1 MIVNINARELK
12 DALSKLMKIS
22 SLNLA
27 SYTSS
32 LRFITKKDKIY
43 IEAINEQ
50 KTQSLIIKIDE
61 TKSSVQEDGSFCIP
75 AKPLYDTIDNMNAEY
90 IEMSFD
96 KNLLSLKK
104 LPKESEESIQII
116 ETIDSKE
123 WFGMEKS
130 KSNQIFQLNRSFF
143 IDMAN
148 YTASVCSQDKSKAPL
163 TAIHVKI
170 MKNGIIQCTSTD
182 YYKVSLYDCKNG
194 LIDTE
199 ILEDVEFMLP
209 VDAAKKIEGLF
220 EKGIDII
227 EAKIDDKKIVL
238 NAGNIIFSFAT
249 EVGVDRYPPLRS
261 YIYDNMDVY
270 TTLNLEDLTKNIKLI
285 SAVAPK
291 ASCHIQF
298 LKDKIIFEAKEKR
311 NKSKQIIKTE
321 VFDQNQPPQDI
332 YVSVYDLLSSVSIP
346 KTETIDFGL
355 VSITNNAFGYLLELR
370 KEDEN
375 FSWRQI
381 IIKSKDEVQNNE
393 SL

>member
-12 DALSKLMKIS
+12 DALYKLMKIS

-32 LRFITKKDKIY
+32 LRFITRKEKIY

-61 TKSSVQEDGSFCIP
+61 NKCSVQEDGSFCIP
-75 AKPLYDTIDNMNAEY
+75 AKPLYDTIDNMDVEN

-96 KNLLSLKK
+96 KNLLSIKK
-104 LPKESEESIQII
+104 LPKESDDSIQII

-130 KSNQIFQLNRSFF
+130 KSDQIIKLNRSFF

-170 MKNGIIQCTSTD
+170 IQSGVIQCTSTD

-194 LIDTE
+194 IIDTE
-199 ILEDVEFMLP
+199 ILEDIEFMLP

-220 EKGIDII
+220 EKGIDTI

-249 EVGVDRYPPLRS
+249 EVGIDRYPPLRS
-261 YIYDNMDVY
+261 YIYDNMDIH
-270 TTLNLEDLTKNIKLI
+270 TTINLEELTKNIKLI

-291 ASCHIQF
+291 ASCNIQF
-298 LKDKIIFEAKEKR
+298 LKDKIIFEAKENR
-311 NKSKQIIKTE
+311 NKSKQTIKTE
-321 VFDQNQPPQDI
+321 VINKNQLPQDI
-332 YVSVYDLLSSVSIP
+332 NISVYDLLSSVSIP
-346 KTETIDFGL
+346 KTETINFGL
-355 VSITNNAFGYLLELR
+355 ISITNNAFGYLLEL
-370 KEDEN
+370 KKQDEN

-381 IIKSKDEVQNNE
+381 IIKSKEEVYE
-393 SL
+393 